1 MQEIIAVEPAKLLAD
16 SSNPRVIEEGLGQRE
31 VLLAIAKAVGDE
43 IVVLARDIVQYQ
55 SVDPSALPIVIKAD
69 EPNRYTVLEGNRRLT
84 AIRALE
90 NPSMFEG
97 SFTRPQFE
105 EIRKIGS
112 VYRSTP
118 IE

>member
-55 SVDPSALPIVIKAD
+55 SVDPSALPIASGARQPTLFSSDEAD
-69 EPNRYTVLEGNRRLT
+69 
-84 AIRALE
+84 RA
-90 NPSMFEG
+90 
-97 SFTRPQFE
+97 
-105 EIRKIGS
+105 
-112 VYRSTP
+112 V
-118 IE
+118 